1 MQKGKKNVGKGKQ
14 TMVHSKLS
22 EDMVIV
28 HLMQEN

>member
-22 EDMVIV
+22 EDMVSFSF
-28 HLMQEN
+28 MKEN